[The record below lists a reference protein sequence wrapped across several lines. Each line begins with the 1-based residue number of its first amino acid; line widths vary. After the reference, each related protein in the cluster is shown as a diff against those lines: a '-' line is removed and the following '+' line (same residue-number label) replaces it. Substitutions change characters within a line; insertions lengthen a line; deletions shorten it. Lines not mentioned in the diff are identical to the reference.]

1 MTESGRRCGRCRVA
15 KAESVGTLFGV
26 GGGSVR
32 VRGVGRKALL
42 LLLLPLTIDSTGCS
56 ARFLFKGRG
65 QRVRRGL
72 EQER

>member
-1 MTESGRRCGRCRVA
+1 
-15 KAESVGTLFGV
+15 
-26 GGGSVR
+26 
-32 VRGVGRKALL
+32 L